1 MLANHH
7 YNKNLKPFARKH
19 RNDST
24 NAEIRLW
31 REVLRNKQLFGY
43 PFLQQRPIGNYIA
56 DFFCKE
62 LKLIIEVDGLSHQ
75 FEEIV
80 NADQKRE
87 NDLIGMGYNIIR
99 FNDDEVMNDLPNV
112 LRTLQFWIEA
122 FQEKISIILVAG
134 LSNKN

>member
-7 YNKNLKPFARKH
+7 YNKNLKPFARTH

-24 NAEIRLW
+24 KAEIRLW
-31 REVLRNKQLFGY
+31 CEVLRNKQLLGY
-43 PFLQQRPIGNYIA
+43 SFLRQRSIGNYIA

-75 FEEIV
+75 FEGAVI
-80 NADQKRE
+80 ADQKRE
-87 NDLIGMGYNIIR
+87 NELIALGYNLVR
-99 FNDDEVMNDLPNV
+99 FNDDEVMNDIPNV

-122 FQEKISIILVAG
+122 FQEGK
-134 LSNKN
+134 